1 MSIDEKIKGIR
12 PYILQ
17 IRYQGE
23 LSIVDVKLKENWKVP
38 KTKKELV
45 GVQEYDQYPG
55 TYMFYSD
62 NDKIGIDDIVD
73 YVGEIVKIN
82 IEREKKLELLSI
94 KKDELNKFF
103 TKHTFEEL
111 GRMKFVIEK
120 EDNVESELNDLP
132 LPEPIRNKE
141 AVSEAEVE
149 VEEITTKEDKKEE
162 Q

>member
-23 LSIVDVKLKENWKVP
+23 LSIVDVKLKESWKVP
-38 KTKKELV
+38 KTQENLV

-94 KKDELNKFF
+94 KKNELTNFF

-120 EDNVESELNDLP
+120 EDSVESELHDLP
-132 LPEPIRNKE
+132 LPTPKKE
-141 AVSEAEVE
+141 EETTSEVEVE
-149 VEEITTKEDKKEE
+149 VEEITTKEDIKEE